1 MSYPLY
7 EDKLDQETAT
17 SLVWQ
22 SYPILVRGQE
32 SQELR
37 GVKVQHGFE
46 RESEDVVHLFSDC
59 LLQ

>member
-32 SQELR
+32 SQELSQ
-37 GVKVQHGFE
+37 GCEVTAW
-46 RESEDVVHLFSDC
+46 
-59 LLQ
+59 LLKRK